1 MATIKI
7 EISDKYKTYL
17 DDTSEYQSMITQVT
31 KDYIEIKQ
39 DLDTKKS
46 LEKNKYFSSLNSI
59 LEEKLW

>member
-1 MATIKI
+1 MATIEI

-17 DDTSEYQSMITQVT
+17 DDTSEYQSMITEVT
-31 KDYIEIKQ
+31 QDYIELKQ
-39 DLDTKKS
+39 DLATKKS